1 MSSVAIHMQDETS
14 VPLLKWIKNDPDE
27 AAVKTMVPPPSSE
40 NLLKHKATGQLGG
53 TLFSKQVYFLNP
65 HTWFDLSVYC
75 RLCLMLTNSSETHT
89 TLFFHLH
96 PALYASV
103 SHRFILYIT
112 ADVCCS
118 SIFICRL
125 KLLTL
130 HWSKGL
136 QLLLMRHLQRLP
148 PSYCQ
153 PHLLDAYISS
163 SPRTS
168 RAVTIQGFGYI
179 FLSHIYMPW
188 FISDIITGSVYCFLE
203 FGNAKLACLY
213 SSYTKFW
220 LFSL

>member
-1 MSSVAIHMQDETS
+1 MISLTS
-14 VPLLKWIKNDPDE
+14 TRSALHFSQLNKNVTIPFLWNG
-27 AAVKTMVPPPSSE
+27 TIPFHS
-40 NLLKHKATGQLGG
+40 
-53 TLFSKQVYFLNP
+53 TLFQN
-65 HTWFDLSVYC
+65 
-75 RLCLMLTNSSETHT
+75 RTHPCIVVNCCPYT
-89 TLFFHLH
+89 AIPFHLH

-103 SHRFILYIT
+103 YHRFILYIT

-125 KLLTL
+125 KLLSL

-188 FISDIITGSVYCFLE
+188 FMSDIITGSV
-203 FGNAKLACLY
+203 
-213 SSYTKFW
+213 
-220 LFSL
+220 